1 MRTSFHRQPEA
12 QHPNFPLST
21 SWQADY
27 PIYLFAFGG
36 KADLALMTL
45 PIQEVRIQEQ
55 RAGLVKRR
63 SIMRIMAR
71 RTKAARM
78 VEHGARW
85 SLRHRNRCR

>member
-55 RAGLVKRR
+55 GVGLANRR
-63 SIMRIMAR
+63 SMMRIIAR
-71 RTKAARM
+71 RMNAAADR
-78 VEHGARW
+78 A
-85 SLRHRNRCR
+85 